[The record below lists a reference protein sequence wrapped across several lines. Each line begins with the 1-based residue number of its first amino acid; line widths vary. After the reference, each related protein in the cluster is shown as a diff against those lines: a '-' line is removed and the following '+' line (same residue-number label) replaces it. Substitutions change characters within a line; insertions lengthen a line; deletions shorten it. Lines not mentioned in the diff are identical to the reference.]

1 MISTQGRI
9 LSLAIVVGLVIGLV
23 TSRVSIDGFPLT
35 DFLVQSNFAVY
46 SGLYW
51 QLFTSLLV
59 VIPDTAGLADVLFNA
74 VAVIWLDG
82 LLSRAFRGGEYYG
95 VFLLSGLAGNLASLL
110 GGPNVASFGASGG
123 IFGLLAGAIAQ
134 EFAVEGR
141 VDYNLLGWF
150 LAVFLLS
157 SFALPQVD
165 WLAHLGGAASGIVV
179 GFLLGSRKGSDLL

>member
-1 MISTQGRI
+1 LTSTQGKI
-9 LSLAIVVGLVIGLV
+9 LSLAIVAGLVIGLAA
-23 TSRVSIDGFPLT
+23 SGVSIDRIPLT
-35 DFLVQSNFAVY
+35 DLLVQSNFAVY
-46 SGLYW
+46 AGLYW

-59 VIPDTAGLADVLFNA
+59 VIPNISGLADVLFNA

-82 LLSRAFRGGEYYG
+82 LLSRAFRGGEYFV
-95 VFLLSGLAGNLASLL
+95 VFVLSGLAGNLASLL

-150 LAVFLLS
+150 LAVFLFS

-165 WLAHLGGAASGIVV
+165 WLAHLGGAASGFVV